1 MLMILLNELRKRVSI
16 VSIIMN
22 AHMVWHVMEVNRLN
36 LHARVWIVKN
46 IIDYESYAHDNE
58 IEIEVEHE

>member
-1 MLMILLNELRKRVSI
+1 
-16 VSIIMN
+16 MN
-22 AHMVWHVMEVNRLN
+22 AHMVWHVMEVNRFN